1 MPLEQPCPTRMN
13 LLILKAQ
20 EQATLQGLSL
30 LRSKREALVREL
42 FGIMEQA
49 VATRDLFS
57 ETLRRAIA
65 SLAVSLGTE
74 GRAGV
79 ESATFA
85 ARRDVPLTLEEKI
98 VWGVRYQDLRW
109 RGIVRSADARG
120 YAFSGVSGSTIAA
133 SREFEKALEVVLRV
147 VSVETRLKK
156 IGAEISKATRRVN
169 TFTEV
174 IVPRLQGQIR
184 RIRLALEER
193 EREDIF
199 RMKRFKTRTGRDP
212 GT

>member
-1 MPLEQPCPTRMN
+1 
-13 LLILKAQ
+13 
-20 EQATLQGLSL
+20 
-30 LRSKREALVREL
+30 
-42 FGIMEQA
+42 
-49 VATRDLFS
+49 
-57 ETLRRAIA
+57 
-65 SLAVSLGTE
+65 
-74 GRAGV
+74 
-79 ESATFA
+79 
-85 ARRDVPLTLEEKI
+85 LTLEEKI

-133 SREFEKALEVVLRV
+133 SREFEKAVEVVLRV

-174 IVPRLQGQIR
+174 IVPRLQGRIR
-184 RIRLALEER
+184 HIRLALEER

-199 RMKRFKTRTGRDP
+199 RMKRFKERTGRGP
-212 GT
+212 GI

>member
-1 MPLEQPCPTRMN
+1 M
-13 LLILKAQ
+13 LKAQ
-20 EQATLQGLSL
+20 EQAILQGLSL

-57 ETLRRAIA
+57 ETLRRATV

-85 ARRDVPLTLEEKI
+85 ARRDVPLSLEEKS
-98 VWGVRYQDLRW
+98 VWGVRYLDLRW
-109 RGIVRSADARG
+109 RGVVRSADARG

-133 SREFEKALEVVLRV
+133 SREFEKALEIVLRV

-156 IGAEISKATRRVN
+156 IGAEISKVTRRVN
-169 TFTEV
+169 TFTEMV
-174 IVPRLQGQIR
+174 VPRLQERIR
-184 RIRLALEER
+184 GIRLALEER
-193 EREDIF
+193 EREEIF
-199 RMKRFKTRTGRDP
+199 RMKRFKKRTGEVS

>member
-120 YAFSGVSGSTIAA
+120 YAFSGVSGATIAA

-174 IVPRLQGQIR
+174 IVPRLQGRIR
-184 RIRLALEER
+184 HIRLALEER
-193 EREDIF
+193 EREEIF
-199 RMKRFKTRTGRDP
+199 RMKRFKTRTGRGP
-212 GT
+212 GI